1 MEALET
7 AFYLKYYRNRE
18 EYTKK
23 PNSTIKFNLFT
34 PLHMRERSKK
44 YNNFTFEN
52 QEDTLICNKIIEK
65 SEVYIAP
72 RVLIIFIKLKRF
84 SNDCELQ
91 NLQESLI
98 RDMIVIGPHNK
109 NL

>member
-1 MEALET
+1 MLET
-7 AFYLKYYRNRE
+7 TFYLKYYSNRE
-18 EYTKK
+18 EYTNK
-23 PNSTIKFNLFT
+23 PNSTIKFNLVT